1 MSNDQP
7 YSEPGQGVPPVPSH
21 GAGADAAQPAQT
33 QPWYPEPGFTPP
45 AFTPPAYGGP
55 ANAQPEYAPPGY
67 AQPGYGQQGYPQPG
81 YGQPEY
87 APPAYAQQG
96 YAQPGYPQPTYPQPT
111 YPQPTYGPPGQ
122 HQPGYPAPPYLATAY
137 PSPGYGVPP
146 NLAGWGLRVGACL
159 LDGLVPM
166 FLMIPTAVFALA
178 TQVPA
183 VDSYGYPT
191 SEPTPAGLLALFLG
205 WIATFAFSLWNRTF
219 RQGRTGQSLGK
230 QAMRLRLV
238 KEQTL
243 APTGPGLAFL
253 RDLAHQLDGAAY
265 IGYLWPLWD
274 AKRQTFADKI
284 CTTYVV
290 TV

>member
-1 MSNDQP
+1 
-7 YSEPGQGVPPVPSH
+7 
-21 GAGADAAQPAQT
+21 
-33 QPWYPEPGFTPP
+33 
-45 AFTPPAYGGP
+45 
-55 ANAQPEYAPPGY
+55 
-67 AQPGYGQQGYPQPG
+67 
-81 YGQPEY
+81 
-87 APPAYAQQG
+87 
-96 YAQPGYPQPTYPQPT
+96 
-111 YPQPTYGPPGQ
+111 
-122 HQPGYPAPPYLATAY
+122 
-137 PSPGYGVPP
+137 VPP
-146 NLAGWGLRVGACL
+146 NLAGWGLRVGASL
-159 LDGLVPM
+159 IDGLIPM
-166 FLMIPTAVFALA
+166 FLMVPTLVFALA
-178 TQVPA
+178 TQVPT

-191 SEPTPAGLLALFLG
+191 TEPSPAGFLALFLG
-205 WIATFAFSLWNRTF
+205 WVATFAFSLWNRTF

-253 RDLAHQLDGAAY
+253 RDLAHNLDSAAY

>member
-7 YSEPGQGVPPVPSH
+7 YSEPGHGVPPAELVPPYGWNPSS
-21 GAGADAAQPAQT
+21 AQ
-33 QPWYPEPGFTPP
+33 P
-45 AFTPPAYGGP
+45 AFTPPG
-55 ANAQPEYAPPGY
+55 NAQQGYTQPEYAQPAYAQPGY
-67 AQPGYGQQGYPQPG
+67 AQPGYAQP
-81 YGQPEY
+81 
-87 APPAYAQQG
+87 G
-96 YAQPGYPQPTYPQPT
+96 YAQPGYPQQA
-111 YPQPTYGPPGQ
+111 YGPPGQ
-122 HQPGYPAPPYLATAY
+122 YPPGYPAAPYPATAY
-137 PSPGYGVPP
+137 APPGYGVPH
-146 NLAGWGLRVGACL
+146 NLAGWGLRVGASL
-159 LDGLVPM
+159 IDGLIPM
-166 FLMIPTAVFALA
+166 FLMVPTLVFALA

-191 SEPTPAGLLALFLG
+191 TEPTPAGLLALFLG

-253 RDLAHQLDGAAY
+253 RDLAHNLDSAAY

-274 AKRQTFADKI
+274 TKRQTFADKI